1 MKQLRGFTLI
11 EVMIVVV
18 IIGILAA
25 IAIPQYND
33 YVIRSKIPEA
43 TSALASARVKFE
55 QFFQDNRTYLGACPA
70 TAPTLKP
77 ESTKNFDFSCD
88 SPAPSATAFTV
99 KATGKGPMAGFSYSI
114 DLNNG
119 KTSSTSATAKWPS
132 LSGASCWISSRGG
145 C

>member
-25 IAIPQYND
+25 IAIPQYSD

-43 TSALASARVKFE
+43 TSGLAGARVKME
-55 QFFQDNRTYLGACPA
+55 QFFQDNRTYAGACPGTNP
-70 TAPTLKP
+70 TAKP
-77 ESTKNFDFSCD
+77 DDTKNFTFTCSD
-88 SPAPSATAFTV
+88 SDLAATTFTV
-99 KATGKGPMAGFSYSI
+99 TATGVGSMAGFSYGINQS
-114 DLNNG
+114 NT
-119 KTSSTSATAKWPS
+119 KSSSTTATAKWPS
-132 LSGASCWISSRGG
+132 LTGSNCWITNRGG

>member
-25 IAIPQYND
+25 IAIPQYSD

-43 TSALASARVKFE
+43 TSGLAGARVKME
-55 QFFQDNRTYLGACPA
+55 QFFQDNRTYAGACPGTNP
-70 TAPTLKP
+70 TAKP
-77 ESTKNFDFSCD
+77 DDTKNFTFTCSDL
-88 SPAPSATAFTV
+88 AATTFTV
-99 KATGKGPMAGFSYSI
+99 TATGVGSMAGFSYGINQS
-114 DLNNG
+114 NT
-119 KTSSTSATAKWPS
+119 KSSSTTATAKWPS
-132 LSGASCWISSRGG
+132 LTGSNCWITNRGG

>member
-43 TSALASARVKFE
+43 TSGLA
-55 QFFQDNRTYLGACPA
+55 GAELE
-70 TAPTLKP
+70 TWNLKL
-77 ESTKNFDFSCD
+77 ET
-88 SPAPSATAFTV
+88 
-99 KATGKGPMAGFSYSI
+99 
-114 DLNNG
+114 
-119 KTSSTSATAKWPS
+119 
-132 LSGASCWISSRGG
+132 
-145 C
+145 